1 MTPSVGNISE
11 LWRFPVKSMQGE
23 TLQQVEMT
31 ALGVVG
37 DRGYALIESDTGKV
51 ASAKSV
57 RHFPDLL
64 NCRAEFVEPPGAS
77 GVAPPVRITLPD
89 GTTVTS
95 GTDRTNEILSSYF
108 GLAVT
113 LERAAPE
120 DFVIDQ
126 YHPEVEHVEPAGRLN
141 QVVDQKLGSSLFA
154 ELGMESAVPVG
165 ALFDMFPASVM
176 TTSTL
181 DALRELC
188 PDGRIDVRRFR
199 MNVIVETEDSGFVEN
214 NWVGKSVAFGDG
226 ARLHV
231 TLPDPR
237 CVMTTLAQDDLPRD
251 TAILRVMAEHN
262 LLEIVPGVRYPCAGV
277 YAAVVA
283 PGTLRVG
290 DPVSIS

>member
-23 TLQQVEMT
+23 TLQYVEMT
-31 ALGVVG
+31 TLGVVG
-37 DRGYALIESDTGKV
+37 DRGYALIESATGKV
-51 ASAKSV
+51 VSAKSV

-77 GVAPPVRITLPD
+77 RVAPPVRITLPN

-95 GTDRTNEILSSYF
+95 GTDKTNEILSSYF

-126 YHPEVEHVEPAGRLN
+126 YHPEVENVEPAGRLN

-165 ALFDMFPASVM
+165 ALFDMFPATVM

-181 DALRELC
+181 DTLRELR
-188 PDGRIDVRRFR
+188 PDSRIDVRRFR
-199 MNVIVETEDSGFVEN
+199 MNVIIETEDSGFVEN

-226 ARLHV
+226 VRLQV

-237 CVMTTLAQDDLPRD
+237 CVMTTLAQDDLPGD
-251 TAILRVMAEHN
+251 TAILRTMAEHN
-262 LLEIVPGVRYPCAGV
+262 LLEIASGVRYPCAGV